1 VDLFPFP
8 LLIGLLLV
16 LLYLLAPAL
25 VAWLSL
31 VALRRFSIG
40 PWLIGTVS
48 GLAWMFFYTDLPL
61 PLFILA
67 LVPRGW
73 IEELVVP
80 TAIAGLVATAVSFAA
95 SGARRAWSRAR
106 PQSN

>member
-8 LLIGLLLV
+8 LVIGLLLV
-16 LLYLLAPAL
+16 LMYLLAPAL

-31 VALRRFSIG
+31 VALRRFSLWA
-40 PWLIGTVS
+40 WLIGTVS
-48 GLAWMFFYTDLPL
+48 GLAWMFFYTDL

-95 SGARRAWSRAR
+95 SATRRAWSRTR
-106 PQSN
+106 PESN

>member
-1 VDLFPFP
+1 
-8 LLIGLLLV
+8 V

-31 VALRRFSIG
+31 VTLRRFSIG

-48 GLAWMFFYTDLPL
+48 GLAWMFFSNDL

-73 IEELVVP
+73 IEELIVP
-80 TAIAGLVATAVSFAA
+80 TVIAGLVATAVSFAA